1 MCNRTRHPILLRSL
15 SLGALLCMSAC
26 VLRLLPRVCEGL
38 KSTRVAVGWGV
49 ARCTVWAYGQDRVW
63 LFSKTP
69 YLECS
74 EHIKVTPRSMYVLQA
89 LKSIE
94 YLEEEDAQKPAEE
107 AVPGSPGSSRSR
119 WDEEPSQ
126 LEELAD
132 FMGQVWALSLLGF
145 YFSFS
150 LCLDISSM

>member
-1 MCNRTRHPILLRSL
+1 
-15 SLGALLCMSAC
+15 
-26 VLRLLPRVCEGL
+26 
-38 KSTRVAVGWGV
+38 
-49 ARCTVWAYGQDRVW
+49 
-63 LFSKTP
+63 
-69 YLECS
+69 
-74 EHIKVTPRSMYVLQA
+74 MYILQA

-107 AVPGSPGSSRSR
+107 AVPGSPGSSGSR

-132 FMGQVWALSLLGF
+132 FMGQVWALSFLGF